1 MKMILSRTEMNIV
14 TLAAVVFASIT
25 YKVVDR
31 VLGMIPIVNTLV
43 PSIADP
49 NGCPSTLGF
58 VVHVIVFALGVKYI
72 LPRM

>member
-1 MKMILSRTEMNIV
+1 MNV
-14 TLAAVVFASIT
+14 VALAALVFASIT

-31 VLGMIPIVNTLV
+31 VLSMVPVVGNLV
-43 PSIADP
+43 GDVADG

-58 VVHVIVFALGVKYI
+58 VVHVIVFAAAVKYV